1 MLGCWKENISIK
13 KSFQFIDSALKLFVE
28 FGFHN
33 TPTSK
38 IAKETGAANG
48 TLFYFFPTKDDLVKA
63 LYLEIK
69 NRTGQFLAESIS
81 KEKGIQNI
89 LKSFFIS
96 SLKWAADHGTSFL
109 FIEQFNN
116 SPYAKKLVEEEIK
129 NNMKPILDLLQ
140 QGMEENLIKPMD
152 LELMYTLTTGHAF
165 GINTYLMGKNYPTQ
179 KQDEI
184 MEESF
189 ALLWKMISI

>member
-1 MLGCWKENISIK
+1 M
-13 KSFQFIDSALKLFVE
+13 ALKLFVE

-33 TPTSK
+33 TPTRK
-38 IAKETGAANG
+38 IAKEAGVANG

-69 NRTGQFLAESIS
+69 IRTGQFLAESIS

-96 SLKWAADHGTSFL
+96 SLKWAADHRTAFL

-129 NNMKPILDLLQ
+129 NNMKPILHLLQ

-152 LELMYTLTTGHAF
+152 LELIYTLITGHAF
-165 GINTYLMGKNYPTQ
+165 GINKYLMGKNYPTQ